1 MMMPIVRQLRELDSY
16 DSRGAPVL
24 SMYITTDPEVRPPG
38 QPGSDAERSI
48 AALGDGLPAA
58 LQADLAEELDVIRDY
73 LGSMVAAPRG
83 IALFSCARRSFFR
96 VVRLPVPV
104 RLSAYWQDDAQT
116 RPLREAA
123 DRAWGESC
131 DEELSLCP

>member
-1 MMMPIVRQLRELDSY
+1 MMPIGRQIRELDSY

-24 SMYITTDPEVRPPG
+24 SMYITTDPDVRSPG
-38 QPGSDAERSI
+38 QSEFDAERTI
-48 AALGDGLPAA
+48 AALGAGLPAP
-58 LQADLAEELDVIRDY
+58 LQADLLEELDVIRDY
-73 LGSMVAAPRG
+73 LGSMVAVPRG
-83 IALFSCARRSFFR
+83 IALFSCARRNFFR

-104 RLSAYWQDDAQT
+104 RLSAYWQAGAQT

-123 DRAWGESC
+123 DRAWGESY